1 MFIFDINNASFITMN
16 YHAQETRNG
25 LKWSNKNGEIEK
37 GASLICCKTK
47 KKYENNEASKSCHVI
62 IIWYGCIVVVSTV
75 YIVILP
81 WHKNMLRLQ
90 KEMRSTSLYCSRI
103 REEGGEKE
111 AARERKGGSKEEERT
126 FPSPPYPFPSHHIT
140 PHRTAPLH
148 FTSVLLI
155 SLPFTLLL
163 FTLILFIDQSIKPS
177 DSV

>member
-103 REEGGEKE
+103 REEGGRKRQRG
-111 AARERKGGSKEEERT
+111 REREEVRKRKGH
-126 FPSPPYPFPSHHIT
+126 SPPLPIPSLHIISHH
-140 PHRTAPLH
+140 TAPLH